1 MTELGKRLIQ
11 RIRST
16 GPMTVAEY
24 MRECLL
30 HPEFG
35 YYSRHDP
42 LGVSGDFTTA
52 PEISQM
58 FGELLGLALAQ
69 AWLDREAPRPVCLA
83 ELGPGRGTLMAD
95 ILRASRTVPEF
106 PEAVS
111 VHLVEASPVLRDVQR
126 KTIDRPLR
134 HHDSIES
141 LPRGPLFL
149 VANEFFDALP
159 VRQLQRDGAAWRERM
174 VGVDNDGNLTLGLSD
189 PVSSELLAD
198 RLGDTR
204 DGDIVEIRPAARAI
218 AADIG
223 ARIAESGGLAL
234 VVDYGGQHSLGD
246 TLQAVHAHGS
256 VPPLTDPGMADLTAH
271 VDFGAIARAARPA
284 AHTRVIPQGE
294 FLERLGIVQ
303 RAERLAEGLTG
314 SALESHRAALRRLTH
329 EDEMGTLFRA
339 MALYEDGTPLPPGFT
354 A

>member
-1 MTELGKRLIQ
+1 MTELEKRLIQ

-16 GPMTVAEY
+16 GPMTVADY
-24 MRECLL
+24 MHDCLL

-58 FGELLGLALAQ
+58 FGELLGLALVQ
-69 AWLDREAPRPVCLA
+69 AWLDREAPQPVCLA

-106 PEAVS
+106 TEALS
-111 VHLVEASPVLRDVQR
+111 VHLVEASPVLREAQR
-126 KTIDRPLR
+126 QAIDLPLH
-134 HHDSIES
+134 HHDTIES
-141 LPRGPLFL
+141 LPRIPLFL

-159 VRQLQRDGAAWRERM
+159 VRQFQRDGAAWRERM
-174 VGVDNDGNLTLGLSD
+174 VGVDNDGTLTLGLSD
-189 PVSSELLAD
+189 PVSPESLAY

-204 DGDIVEIRPAARAI
+204 DGDIVEIRPAASVFAGE
-218 AADIG
+218 IG
-223 ARIAESGGLAL
+223 ARIAKFGGLAL
-234 VVDYGGQHSLGD
+234 VIDYGGQRSLGD
-246 TLQAVHAHGS
+246 TLQAVQAHRS

-271 VDFGAIARAARPA
+271 VDFEAIARVARPA
-284 AHTRVIPQGE
+284 AHTQVIPQGE
-294 FLERLGIVQ
+294 FLEHLGIVE
-303 RAERLAEGLTG
+303 RAERLAARLQG
-314 SALESHRAALRRLTH
+314 SALDSHVAALRRLTH

-339 MALYEDGTPLPPGFT
+339 MALYQEGTALPPGFK